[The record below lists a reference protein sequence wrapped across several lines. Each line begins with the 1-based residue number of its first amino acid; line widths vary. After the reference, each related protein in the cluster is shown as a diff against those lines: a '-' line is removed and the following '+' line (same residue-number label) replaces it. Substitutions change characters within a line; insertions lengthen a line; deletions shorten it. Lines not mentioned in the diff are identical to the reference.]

1 MELCGEGGKAL
12 GEGMGQAGQGQS
24 AVKQWREKRQRWW
37 RRDPPA
43 PAASPPP
50 PPHPTLVRRGQKGAC
65 HRGRRIS
72 WSLPGGDGGEGPG
85 KEAWWEKKAESQEG
99 FDR

>member
-37 RRDPPA
+37 RRDPLP

-50 PPHPTLVRRGQKGAC
+50 PPPPHVGEERAEGGVSPRQEDFLV
-65 HRGRRIS
+65 
-72 WSLPGGDGGEGPG
+72 P
-85 KEAWWEKKAESQEG
+85 AWW
-99 FDR
+99 